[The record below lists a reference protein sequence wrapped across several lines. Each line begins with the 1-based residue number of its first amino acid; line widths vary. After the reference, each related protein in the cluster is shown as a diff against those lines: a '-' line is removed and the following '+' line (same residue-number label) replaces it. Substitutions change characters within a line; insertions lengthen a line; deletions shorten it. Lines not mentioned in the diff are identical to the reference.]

1 MTSTSLDERVAR
13 LEKIVATQSEMIL
26 KLVEMMN
33 HLGTENAS
41 LSERIESNRAA
52 TTQQL
57 EKVAVIAQRL
67 VGHFSADDHS
77 EGN

>member
-1 MTSTSLDERVAR
+1 MSNASLDERVAQ

-33 HLGTENAS
+33 HLGAEDAA
-41 LSERIESNRAA
+41 LGERIESSRAA

-57 EKVAVIAQRL
+57 EKVAAIAQRL
-67 VGHFSADDHS
+67 VGQFGSD
-77 EGN
+77 ERNG

>member
-1 MTSTSLDERVAR
+1 MTSASLDERVAQ

-41 LSERIESNRAA
+41 LGERIDGNRAA

-57 EKVAVIAQRL
+57 EKIAALVQRL
-67 VGHFSADDHS
+67 VGQFGGDAAN
-77 EGN
+77 G

>member
-1 MTSTSLDERVAR
+1 VSEQPLETRIGQ

-41 LSERIESNRAA
+41 LSERIEASRAA
-52 TTQQL
+52 TAQQL
-57 EKVAVIAQRL
+57 EKVAELTQRL
-67 VGHFSADDHS
+67 VGQFSPADNPES
-77 EGN
+77 N

>member
-41 LSERIESNRAA
+41 LTERFESSRAT

-57 EKVAVIAQRL
+57 EKVAAIAQRL
-67 VGHFSADDHS
+67 AGQFSADEQAES
-77 EGN
+77 N

>member
-1 MTSTSLDERVAR
+1 MTSGSLEERVTQ

-33 HLGTENAS
+33 HLGAENAA
-41 LSERIESNRAA
+41 LSERIESSRAT

-57 EKVAVIAQRL
+57 EKVAAIAQRL
-67 VGHFSADDHS
+67 VGQFSANDQA
-77 EGN
+77 ENN